1 MQSEEWIPAG
11 EFCAVHRVEL
21 SFIRD
26 LHDSGLIGITIRDG
40 AVYLSSGELPELEK
54 FVTWHYELSINPEGI
69 EAIAHL
75 LGRVNGLQEENRAL
89 RNKLQGYESGNRGPV
104 VPGEVLA

>member
-21 SFIRD
+21 SFIRN
-26 LHDSGLIGITIRDG
+26 LHDSGLIDMTIRDG
-40 AVYLSSGELPELEK
+40 AVYLSSEELSELEK
-54 FVTWHYELSINPEGI
+54 FVFWHYELAINPEGI

-75 LGRVNGLQEENRAL
+75 LGRMNGLQEENRSL
-89 RNKLQGYESGNRGPV
+89 KNKLQGYESGERGPV
-104 VPGEVLA
+104 ETGEEI